1 MIVKKSILLSLA
13 LGVFL
18 FSCQTNDNV
27 TPSSTA
33 SAKNARTA
41 ATNLILN
48 GDFSTP
54 YGWQAYGPPNT
65 IKTPILRNG
74 NYVMS
79 VHNRITKNSMGVYS
93 KQDNFF
99 QSVNCPTAGTYTIT
113 LALES
118 TGSSIPNNEFIV
130 NLDQNSTVPSLGLVP
145 NTILA
150 VPLPLYGQASTTF
163 TASFNVPTAGYH
175 TLYFRHKLV
184 TIQSSGTTSAYVDNI
199 SVL

>member
-1 MIVKKSILLSLA
+1 MKKNILLSLL
-13 LGVFL
+13 LGTFL
-18 FSCQTNDNV
+18 FSCQTNNSI
-27 TPSSTA
+27 TPSLSP
-33 SAKNARTA
+33 SVKGARTA

-48 GDFSTP
+48 GDFSATN
-54 YGWQAYGPPNT
+54 GWQAYGPPNT

-99 QSVNCPTAGTYTIT
+99 QSVNFPTAGTYTIT

-118 TGSSIPNNEFIV
+118 TGSNIPNNEFIV

-150 VPLPLYGQASTTF
+150 VPLPLYGQVSTTF
-163 TASFNVPTAGYH
+163 TATFNVPTAGYH

-184 TIQSSGTTSAYVDNI
+184 TIQSSGTTAAYVDNI